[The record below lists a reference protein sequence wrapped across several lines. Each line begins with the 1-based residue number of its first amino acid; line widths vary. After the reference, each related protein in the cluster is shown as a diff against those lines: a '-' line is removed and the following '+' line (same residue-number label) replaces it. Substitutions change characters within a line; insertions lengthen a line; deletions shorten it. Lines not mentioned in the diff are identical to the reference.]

1 MWSFLY
7 IDDLDFARFSWGI
20 DKIFDWSKKYFLK
33 GDKCDKC
40 HLITSSKTPVGIE
53 ASNITIMSKEK
64 VKFLGIQIGNRLN
77 FDYHIRQVC
86 KKAGEKNYM
95 L

>member
-1 MWSFLY
+1 M
-7 IDDLDFARFSWGI
+7 
-20 DKIFDWSKKYFLK
+20 
-33 GDKCDKC
+33 
-40 HLITSSKTPVGIE
+40 GIE
-53 ASNITIMSKEK
+53 ASNVTIMSKEK